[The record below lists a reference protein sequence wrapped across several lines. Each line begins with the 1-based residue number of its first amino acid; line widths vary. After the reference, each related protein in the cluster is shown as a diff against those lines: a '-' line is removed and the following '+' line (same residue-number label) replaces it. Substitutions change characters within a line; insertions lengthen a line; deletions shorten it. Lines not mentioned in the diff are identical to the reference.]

1 MNLNMFLDF
10 SLSIYL
16 GFSCPA
22 TVIYVSETTSPSLRG
37 TLGCVPA
44 LQMALGNLF
53 CAKLRKKVA

>member
-1 MNLNMFLDF
+1 MFLDF